1 LIYILECCVGGGG
14 GGALFPPTIPRC
26 ISFIKSSFSV
36 LRANTKSDTLF

>member
-1 LIYILECCVGGGG
+1 MNELIYIPGRCADGGG
-14 GGALFPPTIPRC
+14 FPPTIPRC